1 MLHTFFF
8 AWSFLMDYSFLAEV
22 LREGVRFGLLN
33 ACLVG
38 VAVLWLSV
46 RGQRTPRK

>member
-22 LREGVRFGLLN
+22 LRESLRFGLLN

-38 VAVLWLSV
+38 GAFLWLSV
-46 RGQRTPRK
+46 RDLRMPRK

>member
-8 AWSFLMDYSFLAEV
+8 AWSFLMDFSSVAQM
-22 LREGVRFGLLN
+22 LRDGIRLGLLN
-33 ACLVG
+33 ASLVG
-38 VAVLWLSV
+38 AAVLWLSV